1 MTKSFFTVAIGASA
15 GGLSPLIDFFD
26 HIPININCA
35 FVVITHLKRD
45 HRSSLDE
52 LLSKHT
58 SLPLIRM
65 EKDMQL
71 EVGNIYL
78 LIENTAVKIT
88 NGYLK
93 VEARDDKVANS
104 SVNIFFKSLADDCG
118 EMGIGII
125 LSGGGYDGLE
135 GAKRINERGGKWY
148 KTQVRPKYKE
158 CHYQSSISI
167 IL

>member
-118 EMGIGII
+118 EMGIDSFGLDRRKISKI
-125 LSGGGYDGLE
+125 KFLSFID
-135 GAKRINERGGKWY
+135 
-148 KTQVRPKYKE
+148 
-158 CHYQSSISI
+158 ISF
-167 IL
+167 LCFARWNRKSTCR